1 MHAMTGLVAILEDDA
16 NRIREMRAC
25 LEEVL
30 PGAGVVV
37 FEVAREMIAW
47 LGTQLA
53 SVVLISLDHDLPL
66 RADDGQTL
74 DCGSGREVAD
84 FLASMPPTCPVIVH
98 SSNNYCAPGMFYAL
112 KEGGWP
118 VSRICPMDDLAWIRR
133 DWAARVIRYVRE
145 GWIE

>member
-1 MHAMTGLVAILEDDA
+1 MAAVVAILEDDA

-30 PGAGVVV
+30 PGARNVF
-37 FEVAREMIAW
+37 FEVAGEMIEW
-47 LGTQLA
+47 LGAHLGEVA
-53 SVVLISLDHDLPL
+53 LISLDHDLPL
-66 RADDGQTL
+66 RDGEGRRV

-98 SSNNYCAPGMFYAL
+98 SSNNYCAPGMYFAL

-118 VSRICPMDDLAWIRR
+118 VSRVCPMDDLAWVRR
-133 DWAARVIRYVRE
+133 DWAARVMRYVRE
-145 GWIE
+145 GWLEG